1 MSGWSNF
8 DGKYIG
14 NFQQY
19 QQFDSQ
25 RASST
30 TSDTPTTLGEIKNEK
45 LQKCLSRCEN
55 MVLTKEDV
63 DVTHGLWSQILPL
76 LGTPPTAAA
85 DPVELDAYLSMF
97 LTGEGHIIKNKLNL
111 RFERTNSFEI
121 NFGPIIQKIG
131 LLWCISNVN
140 TALVPTFFCIAI
152 SSQYILNCAAKCST
166 QTRPEPTTS

>member
-97 LTGEGHIIKNKLNL
+97 LTGE
-111 RFERTNSFEI
+111 
-121 NFGPIIQKIG
+121 
-131 LLWCISNVN
+131 
-140 TALVPTFFCIAI
+140 
-152 SSQYILNCAAKCST
+152 
-166 QTRPEPTTS
+166 